1 MTRIVCLGDAMA
13 DVVARLPGPLMLGS
27 DTPAPI
33 AVLGGGSAANT
44 AAWVAA
50 AGGDAA
56 FIGRVGEDVL
66 GRQLRDDLT
75 ERGIELALSVDP
87 SLPTGTCI
95 VLVDEAGERTM
106 IPSIGANAALGPAD
120 LPGPLFRRG
129 NHLHISGYAL
139 FSGARPAAFAA
150 LALARVSG
158 MSISVGAAS
167 SAPLRAVGGEQF
179 LRWIGRDLLLF
190 ANRDEA
196 RVLTDDEDAT
206 RAATALSTRVGRVI
220 VTYGADGAVW
230 CEDGWPVVVPAP
242 AVDVVDSTGAGD
254 AFAAAVLVALSNGSP
269 PAEALRRGH
278 DLAARACGGVGA
290 RPLSGGR

>member
-1 MTRIVCLGDAMA
+1 VTRIVCLGDAMA

-50 AGGDAA
+50 AGCGAA
-56 FIGRVGEDVL
+56 FVGRVGDDVL
-66 GRQLRDDLT
+66 GRQLRDDLI
-75 ERGIELALSVDP
+75 EIGIELTLSVDP
-87 SLPTGTCI
+87 ALPTGTCI

-106 IPSIGANAALGPAD
+106 IPSTGANAALAPAD
-120 LPGPLFRRG
+120 LPGPLFRG
-129 NHLHISGYAL
+129 GDHLHVSGYAL
-139 FSGARPAAFAA
+139 FGGARSAA
-150 LALARVSG
+150 LAALTLARESG
-158 MSISVGAAS
+158 LSISVGAAS

-179 LRWIGRDLLLF
+179 LRWIGRDVLLF

-206 RAATALSTRVGRVI
+206 RAASALAARVGRAI
-220 VTYGADGAVW
+220 VTDGADGAAW
-230 CEDGWPVVVPAP
+230 SDGTSPVTVPAP
-242 AVDVVDSTGAGD
+242 AVDIVDSTGAGD
-254 AFAAAVLVALSNGSP
+254 AFAAAVLVALSNGSS

-278 DLAARACGGVGA
+278 ALAARACGVVGG